1 MIVPMVENIE
11 SKVAS
16 CYKATDDIK
25 KKAELIRILI
35 CHKRVQ
41 VAITFTDEFFREELI
56 RNTLEPQNKKFN
68 TLDYFNKNQL
78 RKLRENSVYEYSQY
92 LLSGSV
98 YKLRIRSY
106 INSKYLRAFE
116 RIRVN
121 QDNKEHIQ
129 KIISENKREVIA
141 LFYNEI
147 RNHMNHGMSIGYDK
161 NDNPIDVE
169 NILEKMLYCIDLM
182 GRRH

>member
-1 MIVPMVENIE
+1 M
-11 SKVAS
+11 
-16 CYKATDDIK
+16 
-25 KKAELIRILI
+25 
-35 CHKRVQ
+35 
-41 VAITFTDEFFREELI
+41 
-56 RNTLEPQNKKFN
+56 
-68 TLDYFNKNQL
+68 
-78 RKLRENSVYEYSQY
+78 RENSVYEYSQY

-141 LFYNEI
+141 PFYNEI